1 MKGLQVTVM
10 LAVENSGRAHE
21 KALSGPFWKQIATE
35 AFAQEGIQVRKA
47 VHDLYRGEHTGLTS
61 VLTLSV
67 SHMDVHTALEF
78 GEVEIALYSC
88 GGEVPTLRAVA
99 VLLKRLDFHGM
110 WLKDA
115 PQFQERGHNYSNNA
129 RKKGICDRIGML
141 RAIRRNCRWRR
152 ICKEI
157 CGST

>member
-21 KALSGPFWKQIATE
+21 KALSGRFWKQIATE

-67 SHMDVHTALEF
+67 SHMDVHTA
-78 GEVEIALYSC
+78 
-88 GGEVPTLRAVA
+88 
-99 VLLKRLDFHGM
+99 
-110 WLKDA
+110 